1 MARVRLYRTNRVKMA
16 FSEPAA
22 CRRDCPQGE
31 SKRGYRGIL
40 IGVQGNL
47 RVSTRESATP
57 YREIS
62 FFFFNHG
69 IHGMSRKC
77 GRIDLAV

>member
-62 FFFFNHG
+62 LCVCFLTTEYTECYGNVVES
-69 IHGMSRKC
+69 I
-77 GRIDLAV
+77 